1 VKPTIHI
8 DHLAGVPMHCRGCG
22 VALPPEAR
30 FCLSCGARVEPD
42 APDSKV
48 DPLFETLKKA
58 IGFQYRIERLLGRGG
73 MGAVYLAHELALDRD
88 VAIKVLPPEQAI
100 TPLLR
105 ERFRREARTA
115 ARLSH
120 PHIVPLL
127 TFGEVSGLI
136 YFVMG
141 YIAGESLASR
151 LKRQRPLPPEEARTL
166 LAAMCDALDYAH
178 RQGIVHRDIKP
189 DNILID
195 TASGAPLLTDFGIAK
210 PPTAEAQLTITGQVI
225 GTPHYMSPEQAL
237 GRADVDARS
246 DLYSLGVVAYEMI
259 SGRRPFDA
267 ENPMEA
273 LTQRLTRDPK
283 PLGSAAPDLPPDLA
297 LAVDRCLQRDVA
309 KRWPDAKSLREALLP
324 SDEESDESL
333 PARLL
338 RISAILGSLAVLAFV
353 YLSIYF
359 AINPD
364 FKFVPRAIGTITV
377 AVLAMVMAGV
387 ATIRLRSYGLDG
399 RSILRKALQQPRW
412 WRSWFPRALRRSGD
426 VWSRL
431 PRELRRF
438 RLYRGAFQIYV
449 FGVFVPSQLIA
460 GRLPTVLWAA
470 SWATWFV
477 GGLWLL
483 AERRRATT
491 FVRAKVAITA
501 AEASAILTT
510 STFGVP
516 TWRRAPI
523 SSLLD
528 GQGRVS
534 PRAIDGPS
542 AEGTKIISE
551 RPTLL

>member
-1 VKPTIHI
+1 
-8 DHLAGVPMHCRGCG
+8 MQCRDCDT
-22 VALPPEAR
+22 ALPPDAR
-30 FCLSCGARVEPD
+30 FCLSCGARIEPD
-42 APDSKV
+42 APDSTV

-88 VAIKVLPPEQAI
+88 VAIKVLPPEQAS
-100 TPLLR
+100 TPQMR

-120 PHIVPLL
+120 PHIVPLH
-127 TFGEVSGLI
+127 TFGEVSGLV

-151 LKRQRPLPPEEARTL
+151 LKRQGPFPPEEARTL
-166 LAAMCDALDYAH
+166 LATMCDALDYAH

-195 TASGAPLLTDFGIAK
+195 TVSGTPLLTDFGIAK
-210 PPTAEAQLTITGQVI
+210 PAHAEAQLTMTGQVI

-273 LTQRLTRDPK
+273 MTRRLTSDPK
-283 PLGSAAPDLPPDLA
+283 PLGSAASDLPPDLA
-297 LAVDRCLQRDVA
+297 LAVDRCLQRDVT

-338 RISAILGSLAVLAFV
+338 RVSATMGSLATLAFV
-353 YLSIYF
+353 YLSGYF
-359 AINPD
+359 AINPH
-364 FKFVPRAIGTITV
+364 FKFVPMAIGIITV
-377 AVLAMVMAGV
+377 AVAAMVMAGV
-387 ATIRLRSYGLDG
+387 ATIGLRSYGLDG
-399 RSILRKALQQPRW
+399 RSILRRALQQPRW
-412 WRSWFPRALRRSGD
+412 WRSWYPRALRRRGD

-431 PRELRRF
+431 PREMRRF
-438 RLYRGAFQIYV
+438 RVYRGTFQIYL
-449 FGVFVPSQLIA
+449 FGVFLPLQLLSIT
-460 GRLPTVLWAA
+460 GRLPTVLYAA
-470 SWATWFV
+470 SWAIWFV

-491 FVRAKVAITA
+491 FVRANVGITA

-523 SSLLD
+523 SSLL
-528 GQGRVS
+528 GGLGRA
-534 PRAIDGPS
+534 PRREIEAPAATVILKSEDIKSNSALPGTDPS
-542 AEGTKIISE
+542 H
-551 RPTLL
+551 L